1 MREVRSRDGEGTTN
15 KGLETLKWPEWGLQ
29 VAAAEVV
36 MGAQIREGGKNM
48 WKGFLGISGI
58 RKSV

>member
-1 MREVRSRDGEGTTN
+1 
-15 KGLETLKWPEWGLQ
+15 
-29 VAAAEVV
+29 VAAEEVV
-36 MGAQIREGGKNM
+36 VGAQIREGGRSM

>member
-1 MREVRSRDGEGTTN
+1 MRLRGAEGSTN
-15 KGLETLKWPEWGLQ
+15 KGPEPLKWPEWGLQ

-36 MGAQIREGGKNM
+36 VGAQIRERGRNM